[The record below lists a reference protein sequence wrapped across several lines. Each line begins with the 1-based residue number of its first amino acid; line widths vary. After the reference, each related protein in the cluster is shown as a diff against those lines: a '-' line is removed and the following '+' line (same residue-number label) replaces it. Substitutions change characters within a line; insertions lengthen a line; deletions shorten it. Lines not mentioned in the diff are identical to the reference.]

1 MSFSCNG
8 SYDEELGFFI
18 SFVSDKDTS
27 QERLLFSFLWFFLL
41 PVLLLLRILLL
52 LLLWNSDII
61 QTRHNYCSQCFCVFL
76 PTRVSFV
83 WESVLICF
91 FFYCKNCYILSFFFV
106 VAVVM
111 LHEQTATPVIN
122 SRHLASLSRHFPAS
136 VLSQEPR
143 EESRPPPL
151 SHSLREDRTSQQV
164 RYHKVFNFI
173 VISSDK
179 KKLIFGSFYSFKL
192 TLERRQFDGLVSSR
206 EDEKF
211 EQQLLQSA
219 GLWNL

>member
-1 MSFSCNG
+1 
-8 SYDEELGFFI
+8 
-18 SFVSDKDTS
+18 
-27 QERLLFSFLWFFLL
+27 
-41 PVLLLLRILLL
+41 
-52 LLLWNSDII
+52 
-61 QTRHNYCSQCFCVFL
+61 
-76 PTRVSFV
+76 
-83 WESVLICF
+83 
-91 FFYCKNCYILSFFFV
+91 
-106 VAVVM
+106 M

-143 EESRPPPL
+143 EESSRPPPPPL
-151 SHSLREDRTSQQV
+151 SHSSREDRTSQQV
-164 RYHKVFNFI
+164 HTLNITNFSTLLSSL
-173 VISSDK
+173 VI
-179 KKLIFGSFYSFKL
+179 KKLIFGSFCSFKL